1 MLLDTHA
8 LIWYSAAAPQFG
20 TKARHKLKNAAS
32 LHFSAI
38 SIFEIEIKRLAGKWK
53 IFPDYLDG
61 FRGGGLIELPF
72 TANDAL
78 ALEQLGTL
86 YGHDPFDRA
95 LLAQALSRHLPF
107 VTADEKIIELGLPLV
122 IDARA

>member
-1 MLLDTHA
+1 MKKSEPCLTQTG
-8 LIWYSAAAPQFG
+8 S
-20 TKARHKLKNAAS
+20 
-32 LHFSAI
+32 
-38 SIFEIEIKRLAGKWK
+38 
-53 IFPDYLDG
+53 
-61 FRGGGLIELPF
+61 PF

-78 ALEQLGTL
+78 ALEQLDTL
-86 YGHDPFDRA
+86 YSHDPFDRA